1 MVTTFDQNRNAT
13 EFVIVDV
20 HGIITCKYYA
30 FAVIKMILLQIVLFK
45 NIFFF
50 NEKKTFQ
57 RIHAYSCLMNNK

>member
-30 FAVIKMILLQIVLFK
+30 FAVITTILLQIVLEFK
-45 NIFFF
+45 IIISF
-50 NEKKTFQ
+50 NEK
-57 RIHAYSCLMNNK
+57 N